1 MSDLVWRL
9 GVTHRFG
16 WRAYAREFPPGILLA
31 TSLPRVLLQ
40 IAFYVLLG
48 GIADGRPGQAY
59 ALIGAAAA
67 TMGLFT
73 AVNVS
78 EVPAVDIRE
87 ATVFRYRIGVVSPFA
102 SQVLRG
108 IPYAATGLASAVI
121 GIAVVGP
128 ITGHAALAAH
138 LAITLPLYALMALTS
153 SLAGLAVGI
162 LSTPTD
168 NDIIAGNLLLYAQL
182 LLSGAIIPVER
193 LGPAAWPGEIL
204 PLRHGIAAVRA
215 LVDGRPWLAETLL
228 ETAVGVGWAAVCWAL
243 VRRQIRRARGKGAAD
258 V

>member
-1 MSDLVWRL
+1 LSELVWRL
-9 GVTHRFG
+9 GFTHRHG
-16 WRAYAREFPPGILLA
+16 WRAYFCEFPLSVLLA

-48 GIADGRPGQAY
+48 GIVDGRAGQAY

-87 ATVFRYRIGVVSPFA
+87 GTVFRHRIGVVGPFV

-108 IPYAATGLASAVI
+108 VPYAATGLASAAV
-121 GIAVVGP
+121 GIWVVGP
-128 ITGHAALAAH
+128 ITGHGALAAE
-138 LAITLPLYALMALTS
+138 LTLTLPLYAVMAATS
-153 SLAGLAVGI
+153 SLAGLAVGV
-162 LSTPTD
+162 LSTPSD

-182 LLSGAIIPVER
+182 LLSGAIIPAER
-193 LGPAAWPGEIL
+193 LGVAAWLGEVL

-215 LVDGRPWLAETLL
+215 AVDGQPWLGQALL
-228 ETAVGVGWAAVCWAL
+228 EVAVGAGWAVAGWVL
-243 VRRQIRRARGKGAAD
+243 VHWQVRRARRHGAAE

>member
-1 MSDLVWRL
+1 LSDLVWRL

-16 WRAYAREFPPGILLA
+16 WRAYVREFPLSVLLA

-48 GIADGRPGQAY
+48 GIVDGRAGQAY

-78 EVPAVDIRE
+78 EVPAVDLRE
-87 ATVFRYRIGVVSPFA
+87 ATAFRHRLGVVSPFV
-102 SQVLRG
+102 SQVLRA
-108 IPYAATGLASAVI
+108 IPYAATGLASAAV
-121 GIAVVGP
+121 GIWVVGP
-128 ITGHAALAAH
+128 VTGHAALAAD
-138 LAITLPLYALMALTS
+138 LTLTLPLYALMAVTS

-162 LSTPTD
+162 LSTPSD
-168 NDIIAGNLLLYAQL
+168 NDIIAGNLLLYAQIL
-182 LLSGAIIPVER
+182 LTGAIIPADR
-193 LGPAAWPGEIL
+193 LGPAAWLGEIL
-204 PLRHGIAAVRA
+204 PLSHGITAVRA
-215 LVDGRPWLAETLL
+215 ALDGRPWLLPALAEA
-228 ETAVGVGWAAVCWAL
+228 AVGVGWAAVCWAL
-243 VRRQIRRARGKGAAD
+243 VHRQNRRARTKGAAD

>member
-1 MSDLVWRL
+1 LSDLVWRL

-16 WRAYAREFPPGILLA
+16 WRAYLREFPPSILLA

-40 IAFYVLLG
+40 IGFYVLLG
-48 GIADGRPGQAY
+48 GIVESQSY

-78 EVPAVDIRE
+78 EVPAVDLRE
-87 ATVFRYRIGVVSPFA
+87 ATLFRYRLGVVSPLL
-102 SQVLRG
+102 SQLIRA
-108 IPYAATGLASAVI
+108 IPYAATGLASAMI

-128 ITGHAALAAH
+128 LTGHASLSAH
-138 LAITLPLYALMALTS
+138 LIPAIPLYAVMALTS
-153 SLAGLAVGI
+153 SLAGLAIGI

-168 NDIIAGNLLLYAQL
+168 NDLIAGNLLLYAQL
-182 LLSGAIIPVER
+182 LLSGAIIPAER
-193 LGPAAWPGEIL
+193 LGPAAWLGEIL
-204 PLRHGIAAVRA
+204 PLRHGLSGVRA
-215 LVDGRPWLAETLL
+215 LVDGRPWLTETLL
-228 ETAVGVGWAAVCWAL
+228 EAAVGIGWAAVCWAL
-243 VRRQIRRARGKGAAD
+243 VRRHLRRARTRGAAD